1 MEGSEGLGLGCSTVA
16 GGGGAAS
23 MSFVPAVAKDN
34 MDNNHKNTN
43 FSTSALFAITKE
55 EVNGNNNHQSP
66 SIHNNTMVHNNNNNQ
81 NQWLPLPPSMQNHIT
96 ATTLPHH
103 TTNQYYSQPQYSSH
117 INNIQQ
123 PPPQHLQQQINSSVV
138 SSVAPS
144 SSVVHYPPPTV
155 SCAVPPVAT
164 HQSVMQF
171 SLPPSSSIMQQQQM
185 MQQQHHQQQY
195 SSLPSFQPPPGM
207 PPVVANNSSTP
218 TSFPPPQ
225 SYYVPQPVQQ
235 EIIQPQHQIQ
245 HVLPSA
251 PAPAP
256 VTMMQ
261 QQIQQPM
268 TSTTVQTTQPIIQ
281 QQPCNQTNYSQDKQH
296 NLHAQLQNNNN
307 DGDDD
312 DDDPLQKAR
321 AIAMKFHKEST
332 TTIINDTSI
341 PTNINYAQQRQQYF
355 QKEQQKLASFKLKNL
370 EYIMKHEE
378 CELRKH
384 VNTMNELTA
393 YEERQEIQLQ
403 LHKQQC
409 KQRQLDEE
417 MKQQRREQVGM
428 LNDDGCGIGTKEQR
442 RAERV
447 RKQQQC
453 DLTNNNTTN
462 NTNHHNKKKKVTLR
476 TSLYL
481 TNLPTTN
488 NDNGS
493 SSSSVCNERTLQS
506 LFSNYGRLDRVIMYR
521 HRDTGEL
528 KGDGLI
534 VFGRDAVEEYWT
546 KKNGMEEEEDGM
558 DLVEAVCTQVRLN
571 HISCIKCFVCFIV

>member
-1 MEGSEGLGLGCSTVA
+1 
-16 GGGGAAS
+16 
-23 MSFVPAVAKDN
+23 
-34 MDNNHKNTN
+34 
-43 FSTSALFAITKE
+43 
-55 EVNGNNNHQSP
+55 
-66 SIHNNTMVHNNNNNQ
+66 
-81 NQWLPLPPSMQNHIT
+81 
-96 ATTLPHH
+96 
-103 TTNQYYSQPQYSSH
+103 
-117 INNIQQ
+117 
-123 PPPQHLQQQINSSVV
+123 
-138 SSVAPS
+138 
-144 SSVVHYPPPTV
+144 
-155 SCAVPPVAT
+155 
-164 HQSVMQF
+164 
-171 SLPPSSSIMQQQQM
+171 
-185 MQQQHHQQQY
+185 
-195 SSLPSFQPPPGM
+195 M
-207 PPVVANNSSTP
+207 PPDVPNNAAP

-384 VNTMNELTA
+384 VDTMNELTA

-428 LNDDGCGIGTKEQR
+428 FNDDGCGIGTKEQR

-447 RKQQQC
+447 RKQQQQQC

-488 NDNGS
+488 NDNG

>member
-1 MEGSEGLGLGCSTVA
+1 MEGSVGLGLGCSTVA

-66 SIHNNTMVHNNNNNQ
+66 SIHNNTMVHSNNNNN
-81 NQWLPLPPSMQNHIT
+81 NNNNNNHIT

-123 PPPQHLQQQINSSVV
+123 HPPQHLQQQINSSVV

-155 SCAVPPVAT
+155 SCAVPTVAT
-164 HQSVMQF
+164 HQSVMQC

-195 SSLPSFQPPPGM
+195 STLPSFQPPPGM
-207 PPVVANNSSTP
+207 PPVVANNSATP

-225 SYYVPQPVQQ
+225 SFYVPQPVQQ
-235 EIIQPQHQIQ
+235 EIIQPQHQIR

-256 VTMMQ
+256 VTIQ

-384 VNTMNELTA
+384 VDTMNELTA

-493 SSSSVCNERTLQS
+493 SSSVCNERTLQS